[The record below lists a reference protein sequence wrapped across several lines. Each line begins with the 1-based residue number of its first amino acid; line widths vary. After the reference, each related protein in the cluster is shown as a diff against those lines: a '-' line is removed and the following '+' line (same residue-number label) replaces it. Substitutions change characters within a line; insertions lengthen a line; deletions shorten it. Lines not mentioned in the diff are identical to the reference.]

1 MEIEE
6 PEQRRAM
13 SQECLQEKS
22 KQAARYSNQGTTQP
36 DTPPVGSVLSY
47 SNGNPVQLKEFDSTN
62 ATKFQ
67 AKVISLLET
76 ISG

>member
-1 MEIEE
+1 
-6 PEQRRAM
+6 M
-13 SQECLQEKS
+13 SQECLNEQS
-22 KQAARYSNQGTTQP
+22 KHAARDSNQGTTQP
-36 DTPPVGSVLSY
+36 DSPPVGSVLSY
-47 SNGNPVQLKEFDSTN
+47 SNGNPVHLKEFDSTN